1 MDREFWLRLHGAST
15 HFPIVLFGVS
25 VLFDSL
31 GNFWPNDSRRSGLRS
46 AGFFCALLGVVGAI
60 GAVISGILI
69 SRGRMM
75 GTGLLLRHHQFVWP
89 GVAIS
94 FALVAWRVTVRDRA
108 SSRAFCFYLAGMMLA
123 SALVFVAAYFGGEL
137 VLAGNPTATQDYA
150 ESPQTFDPAL
160 ATAGRHLFLMN
171 CAHCHGDD
179 ATGDE
184 GPDLHGL
191 HKTDAR
197 VAALIQNGIKGEMP
211 RFNEKLNDKD
221 VQALI
226 AYLHS
231 LSKNS

>member
-1 MDREFWLRLHGAST
+1 VGEEFWLRLHGAST

-25 VLFDSL
+25 VLLDSL
-31 GNFWPNDSRRSGLRS
+31 GTLWRNESRQGGLRT
-46 AGFFCALLGVVGAI
+46 AGFVCALIGVVGSI

-69 SRGRMM
+69 SRGRLM

-89 GVAIS
+89 GAAI
-94 FALVAWRVTVRDRA
+94 ALLLVAWRLKARDRA
-108 SSRAFCFYLAGMMLA
+108 SVRAFRFYLAGMAVA
-123 SALVFVAAYFGGEL
+123 SGLVFVAAYFGGEL
-137 VLAGNPTATQDYA
+137 VLAGDPLATSQTS
-150 ESPQTFDPAL
+150 SPLTIDPAL
-160 ATAGRHLFLMN
+160 AATGRHLFLMN

-179 ATGDE
+179 AKGDE

-191 HKTDAR
+191 GKTDAR

-211 RFNEKLNDKD
+211 RFNQKLNEKD

-231 LSKNS
+231 LPKNS